1 MRMFMDTSALIALE
15 DRDDRNHSAALEY
28 RERLREGKTSFRSLY
43 TSNYVMDET
52 LTLLRLHL
60 GHRVAVSFGESVK
73 SSKAV
78 KVLWIDSES
87 DAVAWKIFRAHEDKD
102 FSYTDC
108 TSFALMEREA
118 ISSAFAFDKHFTQ
131 YGLKTLP

>member
-1 MRMFMDTSALIALE
+1 MRLFMDTSALIALE

-28 RERLREGKTSFRSLY
+28 RERLREGKTPFRSLY
-43 TSNYVMDET
+43 TSNYIIDET

-78 KVLWIDSES
+78 KVFWIDSES
-87 DAVAWKIFRAHEDKD
+87 DAVAWKIFRAHEDED
-102 FSYTDC
+102 FSYTEC
-108 TSFALMEREA
+108 ASFALMEKEA
-118 ISSAFAFDKHFTQ
+118 ISSAFAFDKHFEQ
-131 YGLKTLP
+131 YGFKMFP

>member
-1 MRMFMDTSALIALE
+1 MRLFVDTSALVALE

-28 RERLREGKTSFRSLY
+28 RERLRVGKTPFRSLH

-52 LTLLRLHL
+52 LTLIRVHL

-78 KVLWIDSES
+78 NVLWIDSES
-87 DAVAWKIFRAHEDKD
+87 DAVAWKIFTAHADKD

-108 TSFALMEREA
+108 TSFALMKREA
-118 ISSAFAFDKHFTQ
+118 ISSAFAFDKHFEQ
-131 YGLKTLP
+131 YGFKTLP